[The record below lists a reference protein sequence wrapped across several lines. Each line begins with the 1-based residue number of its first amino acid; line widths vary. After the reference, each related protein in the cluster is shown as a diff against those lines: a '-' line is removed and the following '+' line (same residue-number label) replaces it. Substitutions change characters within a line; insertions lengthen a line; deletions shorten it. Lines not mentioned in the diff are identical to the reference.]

1 MKTKTTLACFA
12 ALFLV
17 ATLGFGALFGRAER
31 KTAVAVGAVPRPVIV
46 IDAGHGGMDSGAVG
60 VDGTEEKDLN
70 LAVARILADDFRL
83 AGYTV
88 IETRTDD
95 RMLGDGEKGQ
105 RKRADLEA
113 RLQLADEAA
122 ERVFVSIHMNT
133 YPTASCRGL
142 QVWYSGNNAA
152 SKGYAEAVQTGIRAA
167 LQPDNTREIK
177 QATSAIYI
185 LKNAQNP
192 AILIECGFLTNPDE
206 CRKLCDEA
214 YQKELALTIFSALDR
229 KMQADAC
236 AGT

>member
-1 MKTKTTLACFA
+1 MKSKVTLACFA

-17 ATLGFGALFGRAER
+17 ATLGFGAVFGRLDG
-31 KTAVAVGAVPRPVIV
+31 KTALPTGVAPTTVIV
-46 IDAGHGGMDSGAVG
+46 IDAGHGGMDSGALGVG
-60 VDGTEEKDLN
+60 KIEEKDLN

-95 RMLGDGEKGQ
+95 RLLGDGEKGR

-113 RLQLADEAA
+113 RLKLADGGPD
-122 ERVFVSIHMNT
+122 RVFVSIHMNT
-133 YPTASCRGL
+133 YPTATCHGL
-142 QVWYSGNNAA
+142 QVWYSGNNTA
-152 SKGYAEAVQTGIRAA
+152 SKGYAEAVQTGVKTA
-167 LQPDNTREIK
+167 LQPDNKREVK

-192 AILIECGFLTNPDE
+192 AILIECGFLTNPEE
-206 CRKLCDEA
+206 CAKLCEET
-214 YQKELALTIFSALDR
+214 YQKELALTIFSALHQ

-236 AGT
+236 AGA